1 MKNLKTSEVLAIYS
15 VVKSAKVTK
24 VESSADKFAIIK
36 AIRPLKKIAET
47 FEAWRNDAIA
57 SLKPENYE
65 AMEQKAQ
72 EWQQQEREGNVTLTE
87 QERIEINQF
96 FYKFNSEVEGC
107 MKEELEKENEIEV
120 SAIGEKSIEQF
131 CDSNDWS
138 VEQMMAVTDF
148 FE

>member
-36 AIRPLKKIAET
+36 SIRPLKAIAEK
-47 FEAWRNDAIA
+47 FETWRNDAIA

-72 EWQQQEREGNVTLTE
+72 EWQKQEREGSVTLTE

-96 FYKFNSEVEGC
+96 FYHFNSEVEGC

-138 VEQMMAVTDF
+138 VEQMMAVTEF